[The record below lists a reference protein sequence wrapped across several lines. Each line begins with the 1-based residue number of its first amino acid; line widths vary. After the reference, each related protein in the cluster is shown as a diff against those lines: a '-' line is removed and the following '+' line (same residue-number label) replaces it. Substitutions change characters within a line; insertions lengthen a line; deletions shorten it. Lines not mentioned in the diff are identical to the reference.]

1 MFIQNGGEILQK
13 QIEEAVKNGQNQ
25 TVITGDYEIEKAIVL
40 PQNFTVIL
48 EDAYLRLKDD
58 SFCNIFINRSSVQ
71 PTRTLAER
79 DYNIHIL
86 GKGRAILD
94 GGKFNGLTE
103 RNAKEKGYLMYVNN
117 LILLTNLENFS
128 IKGIKLINQRWW
140 AINLMY
146 CSNGHVRDVEFCA
159 DDSVLYVD
167 GERDYSINYK
177 DLMKSHFDLLRNAD
191 GIDLRVGC
199 HDILIENISG
209 FTEDDTIALT
219 SLIQNASCKYSVE
232 GVEPS
237 IHDITIKNVKSS
249 SWCANVRMLNQ
260 GGAKLYNITVDG
272 VEDTS
277 KDSPH
282 MNRGLY
288 TVRVGDNFL
297 YSTRHSTEDETYNI
311 TIKNI
316 YARAEKIIC
325 LAGSIKNCV
334 IENVNG
340 FDNFGVKIENTAK
353 LFGDNKIEI

>member
-1 MFIQNGGEILQK
+1 MFIKDGGQILQN
-13 QIEEAVKNGQNQ
+13 QIDDAVSKGQNQ

-48 EDAYLRLKDD
+48 EDAHLRLKDD
-58 SFCNIFINRSSVQ
+58 TFCNIFINRSSVQ
-71 PTRTLAER
+71 DVRTLDER
-79 DYNIHIL
+79 DRNIHIL

-117 LILLTNLENFS
+117 LILLTNLEDFS
-128 IKGIKLINQRWW
+128 IKNIKLINQRWW

-146 CSNGHVRDVEFCA
+146 CSNGHVQNIDFCA
-159 DDSVLYVD
+159 DDSVLYVS
-167 GERDYSINYK
+167 GERDYNCNYV
-177 DLMKSHFDLLRNAD
+177 DLIKNHLDLLRNAD

-199 HDILIENISG
+199 HDILVENITG

-219 SLIQNASCKYSVE
+219 SLIQNASCKYSIE

-249 SWCANVRMLNQ
+249 SWCANVRLLNQ
-260 GGAKLYNITVDG
+260 GGAKLYNILVDG

-288 TVRVGDNFL
+288 TIRIGDKYL
-297 YSTRHSTEDETYNI
+297 YSTRHSTQDETYNI
-311 TIKNI
+311 TIKNV
-316 YARAEKIIC
+316 YSRAEKIVA

-334 IENVNG
+334 IENIKG
-340 FDNFGVKIENTAK
+340 FDDYGTKIVNDAILYGNSKIE
-353 LFGDNKIEI
+353 E